1 MWSINGV
8 FFTGLKPV
16 FASLGLLGIFAL
28 YLIFGYGADL
38 IVTAL
43 GFAYPAYQS

>member
-1 MWSINGV
+1 MPWFSACEIHM
-8 FFTGLKPV
+8 LLP
-16 FASLGLLGIFAL
+16 SLGLVAVFAL
-28 YLIFGYGADL
+28 YLVFGYGADL